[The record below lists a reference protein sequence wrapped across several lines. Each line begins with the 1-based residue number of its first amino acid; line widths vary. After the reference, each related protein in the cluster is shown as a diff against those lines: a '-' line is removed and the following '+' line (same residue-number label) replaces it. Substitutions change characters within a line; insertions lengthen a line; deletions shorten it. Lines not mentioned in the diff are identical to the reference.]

1 MNMGA
6 PAGAN
11 ANFNHILAFI
21 RRTGIVEGIGNILGG
36 QIQFNLDSMTV
47 SCAYHV
53 GTNFVPPFG
62 IGLGNGSDVMRSE
75 PVIALL
81 VGALELLD
89 DVLDINPSI
98 DVHFE
103 VELLRGMPEDQ
114 C

>member
-1 MNMGA
+1 
-6 PAGAN
+6 
-11 ANFNHILAFI
+11 
-21 RRTGIVEGIGNILGG
+21 
-36 QIQFNLDSMTV
+36 
-47 SCAYHV
+47 
-53 GTNFVPPFG
+53 
-62 IGLGNGSDVMRSE
+62 MRSE
-75 PVIALL
+75 PVITLL